1 MDKHLFFDLD
11 KTLWD
16 FERNS
21 QEVVADLFHDL
32 QLERALSVD
41 FEQFFKVYERINHQL
56 WAQLRQGTIDK
67 AYLRKNRFHFA
78 LLEFGF
84 NVPEKGHWMDD
95 QYLLRTPQ
103 KKNLIP
109 YALPVLKV
117 LSQRYQ
123 LHIITNGFDDVQHF
137 KLANCGLS
145 PFFKTVVTSD
155 RAGTHKPDR
164 AIFDFAMQSAGAIPK
179 NSIMIGDDPEVDIQG
194 AINAGMSAILFN
206 SKSTH
211 QEETYASQ
219 VNCLSEL
226 LQIL

>member
-11 KTLWD
+11 ETLWD

-21 QEVVADLFHDL
+21 KEVVFDLFHEL
-32 QLERALSVD
+32 RLESEVSVN
-41 FEQFFKVYERINHQL
+41 FEQFFEAYKLINHQL
-56 WAQLRQGTIDK
+56 WAKLRSGAIDK
-67 AYLRKNRFHFA
+67 SYLRKNRFHFT
-78 LLEFGF
+78 LLKFGL
-84 NVPEKGHWMDD
+84 NNLEKGIWLDE
-95 QYLLRTPQ
+95 QYLERTPH
-103 KKNLIP
+103 KKGLIP
-109 YALPVLKV
+109 YSIPVLNV
-117 LSQRYQ
+117 LSRRYH

-145 PFFKTVVTSD
+145 PFFKIVVTSD

-164 AIFDFAMQSAGAIPK
+164 AIFDFAMKSAGATPK

-194 AINAGMSAILFN
+194 AMNAGMSAILYTG
-206 SKSTH
+206 KSIYN
-211 QEETYASQ
+211 EETMTSQ